1 MPRAAWAQAGLSIQF
16 CQSVSQ
22 SVNVLNIL
30 WANQFIMNK
39 YNVEG
44 KDSHTWP
51 SVCPMEVKT
60 FPFTAF
66 PAISVQVC
74 FNSTSRILGCTGL
87 YMPSHMLVSIRTRLY
102 IYMYTYVRGFHLTY
116 PGMHGDCTCHPTC
129 SCLHCA
135 ASSAM
140 CYHEVQPCF
149 EKIAKARLTRE
160 ETIRIQGIMTVPIP
174 VRGMCFLNN
183 SS

>member
-1 MPRAAWAQAGLSIQF
+1 M
-16 CQSVSQ
+16 
-22 SVNVLNIL
+22 
-30 WANQFIMNK
+30 WANQFITNK

-66 PAISVQVC
+66 PAISVRVR
-74 FNSTSRILGCTGL
+74 FDSTSRILGCTGL
-87 YMPSHMLVSIRTRLY
+87 YMPSHVLVSIRTRLS
-102 IYMYTYVRGFHLTY
+102 YTYVRGFHLTY

-135 ASSAM
+135 AASAM
-140 CYHEVQPCF
+140 CYHEVQP
-149 EKIAKARLTRE
+149 
-160 ETIRIQGIMTVPIP
+160 QGIMTVPIP
-174 VRGMCFLNN
+174 ARGMCFLNTF
-183 SS
+183 S